1 MAAENDKWISIMIV
15 PEDGA
20 GMRKWRVT
28 TRRYAWFKVAFWF
41 VCLFLMIGFVSMVS
55 LGVMYAKVLK
65 YKHFNDQLI
74 QATHRL
80 GRVAARL
87 DRYEQKENKLRT
99 ILGSDIDLPEPVA
112 ADLTGLEP
120 NKGESAAVG
129 GMNELNQAVAD
140 EEARLRKIPTLWPID
155 VWQITQRYR
164 NNGNSR
170 TDHLGID
177 LIASGKMSVLASA
190 DGKVIFAGIERDFG
204 KLIVI
209 DHGNGWETKYGHN
222 ESILVKYGD
231 YVRKGE
237 QIAVYGGSGG
247 ASTGAHLHFGMY
259 YRGQPVDPLL
269 MLEKKPALN
278 LARNGD

>member
-1 MAAENDKWISIMIV
+1 MASRNEKWISIMIV

-28 TRRYAWFKVAFWF
+28 TRRYAWFKAAFWF
-41 VCLFLMIGFVSMVS
+41 VCLFLMVGFVSMIS
-55 LGVMYAKVLK
+55 LGVLYTKLLK
-65 YKHFNDQLI
+65 YKRFNEQLI
-74 QATHRL
+74 QATDRL
-80 GRVAARL
+80 DRVAARL

-112 ADLTGLEP
+112 ADLTDLNSDGSEP
-120 NKGESAAVG
+120 AAG
-129 GMNELNQAVAD
+129 GYKNELDQAIAD

-155 VWQITQRYR
+155 AWQITQRYR
-164 NNGNSR
+164 NTGSPR
-170 TDHLGID
+170 TDHFGLD

-190 DGKVIFAGIERDFG
+190 EGKVTFAGIDRDFG
-204 KLIVI
+204 KMIVI

-231 YVRKGE
+231 MVHKGE
-237 QIAVYGGSGG
+237 QIAIYGGSEG

-269 MLEKKPALN
+269 TLDKKPVLN
-278 LARNGD
+278 LARNGG